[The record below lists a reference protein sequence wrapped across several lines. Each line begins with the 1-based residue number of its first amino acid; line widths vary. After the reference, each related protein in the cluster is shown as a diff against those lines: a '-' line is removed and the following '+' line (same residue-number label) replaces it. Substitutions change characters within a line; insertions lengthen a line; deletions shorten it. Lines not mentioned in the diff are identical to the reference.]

1 MYGGKTRLVLTDKK
15 SDRFFSNSA
24 VQFDV
29 HTNNKVATLMKFQSQ
44 TLEFYEIFRNPA
56 FPC

>member
-44 TLEFYEIFRNPA
+44 AL
-56 FPC
+56 